1 MALTKIDCQIYRSQG
16 INPDR
21 SLYAVLN
28 PSREP
33 GSLVAAG
40 TIAARE
46 NIGGQV
52 ACRLALEHF
61 LNVIL
66 ELGEAPK
73 QAFPTL
79 QAREDSCVDA
89 IENAFR
95 RANTSVYEF
104 GHQLAA
110 GGRMAASLIGFYISE
125 RVVAVGRAG
134 NVSAYLLRAG
144 EICPFF
150 TDSHS
155 AQRETGLRETGFIGE
170 NSVVTVELSSIVLR
184 EHDKLIAFPSLL
196 SQEQLVRLKGVAS
209 RLGLGERVA
218 IETLVAEIYPEHGE
232 LPFVLEAEIG
242 PEVIYLGK
250 AERAAL
256 PTAQLRPNLKRTDV

>member
-16 INPDR
+16 INPDA

-28 PSREP
+28 PSKEP

-66 ELGEAPK
+66 EIGEARK
-73 QAFPTL
+73 LASETVQE
-79 QAREDSCVDA
+79 REDACLDA

-104 GHQLAA
+104 GHKLAA

-150 TDSHS
+150 TDSLS
-155 AQRETGLRETGFIGE
+155 AQRETGFIGE
-170 NSVVTVELSSIVLR
+170 NSVVTVELSSIVLK
-184 EHDKLIAFPSLL
+184 EHDKVVAFPSLL
-196 SQEQLVRLKGVAS
+196 SQEQLVRLKGVAF
-209 RLGLGERVA
+209 RLGLGERVTLD
-218 IETLVAEIYPEHGE
+218 TLVAEIYSDQEE
-232 LPFVLEAEIG
+232 IPFVLEAEIG

-256 PTAQLRPNLKRTDV
+256 PKKQLRPNLKRADV

>member
-21 SLYAVLN
+21 SLYAVFN
-28 PSREP
+28 PTKEP

-61 LNVIL
+61 LNTIL
-66 ELGEAPK
+66 EQGEEVPSASCTV
-73 QAFPTL
+73 QE
-79 QAREDSCVDA
+79 REDMCVEA

-110 GGRMAASLIGFYISE
+110 GGRMAASLIGFYVSE

-150 TDSHS
+150 TDSQS
-155 AQRETGLRETGFIGE
+155 AQRETGFIGE
-170 NSVVTVELSSIVLR
+170 NSVVTVELSSIELR
-184 EHDKLIAFPSLL
+184 EHDKIIAFPSLL
-196 SQEQLVRLKGVAS
+196 SAEQLARLKDIAFCLAAGGQVQISQMVAD
-209 RLGLGERVA
+209 
-218 IETLVAEIYPEHGE
+218 IYPDQTE
-232 LPFVLEAEIG
+232 LPFILEAEIG

-250 AERAAL
+250 AARTAL
-256 PTAQLRPNLKRTDV
+256 PNQLRPNLKRTDV